1 MKTFIDLN
9 VSENQYTPNNPT
21 KKPILLSEEYITG
34 CSYTSKDSLPEIKAS
49 DNPLKIDWEQILYS
63 LTELSPFPI
72 GIVCLKSGQILFKN
86 KLLAPF
92 FGIDSSQIFDKI
104 IPELYA
110 QPALWTKLVN
120 KLKSGNLINSYAV
133 EVKKNNGDTFKAQIS
148 AKVVNYEDKLAAL
161 FIFTN
166 NTEQLKT
173 QQENLLFTNTVEP
186 IKDVIDFTHS
196 QPNLV
201 DVNSSIVSTTDDNLS
216 IQTVENVSGLEQ
228 PQVDLHLMERAIAA
242 SSNGIILTD
251 PNQADNPIIYVN
263 RAFESITGYC
273 ASEVI
278 GRNCRFLQGNDPEQ
292 VALQELR
299 SAIQEQR
306 ECHVVLRNY
315 RKDNVPFWHELYL
328 APVFDNSGS
337 LTNFIGIQTDI
348 THHLQALEALRKQE
362 EQYRRIVQTA
372 TEGIWVLDK
381 DNRTTF
387 VNQQMA
393 TMLGYTIEE
402 MLGATLFSFMDSEG
416 LEIANAY
423 LLRRHQG
430 IEETH
435 DFKFRCQDGSDLW
448 AIISCAPLLDDQGNY
463 AGALGM
469 VTNITDRKLAEAAL
483 QESKQRLDGILCS
496 LEDVIWSISADTF
509 ETFYLNPAAFKV
521 YGHSTSEF
529 FDNSNLWFEVIHPE
543 DQQLV
548 YAAIQALFLIDKQ
561 ELEYRIVR
569 PDGQVRWLLNRSHL
583 IYNACGQ
590 PIRIDGIATDITER
604 KLLEEKL
611 VHNAFYDALTGL
623 PNRILF
629 IDKLEQAIA
638 QMKRNPDDLFAVF
651 FLDLD
656 RFKVVNDSLGHLVGD
671 QLLVTLAQRL
681 QQCLQP
687 GDTVARLGGD
697 EFTILLS
704 HIQTIEDATHIAE
717 HIHQALKSPFN
728 LCGYEVFMTASIGI
742 VLGTNKYAQP
752 ADLLRDADTA
762 LYRAKEES
770 QTGHIVFDTTMYHR
784 AVTLL
789 QLETDLR
796 WAIEREELCLYYQ
809 PIICM
814 KTGTITGFEAL
825 VRWQHP
831 ERGLISPGEFIPIAE
846 ETGLIIPIGQ
856 WVLTE
861 SCQQLRQWQLQFP
874 AIKLL
879 TVNVNLSGKQ
889 FSQPHLIEEI
899 SQILEDTSLNPSNLK
914 LEITETAIIASPEKA
929 TSVLKQLKAFGL
941 QLCIDDFGTGYSSL
955 AYLHKFPIDVLK
967 IDRSF
972 INRIDSD
979 TEQFAIVR
987 AIVTLADNLGMSV
1000 VAEGVETIDQLVQL
1014 KLLQCQQAQGYLFSK
1029 PLDQEQARILL
1040 ASEQSFF
1047 SA

>member
-1 MKTFIDLN
+1 MYQNQQTQNNLTEKSIFLN
-9 VSENQYTPNNPT
+9 
-21 KKPILLSEEYITG
+21 EEYLTG
-34 CSYTSKDSLPEIKAS
+34 CNYPNRNSLPKVKEL
-49 DNPLKIDWEQILYS
+49 DNQPKIDWQQILYS

-72 GIVCLKSGQILFKN
+72 GIVCLESQQVLFKN
-86 KLLAPF
+86 ELLASFLEIEP
-92 FGIDSSQIFDKI
+92 SQRFDKI
-104 IPELYA
+104 IPSFYD
-110 QPALWTKLVN
+110 QPTLWAKLVN
-120 KLKSGNLINSYAV
+120 NLKSGNLIKNCAV
-133 EVKKNNGDTFKAQIS
+133 EVKKANGDIFKAEIS
-148 AKVVNYEDKLAAL
+148 AKVVKYEDKLAAL
-161 FIFTN
+161 FIFMN
-166 NTEQLKT
+166 STEHLNEHLKT
-173 QQENLLFTNTVEP
+173 QHEDFSLTAAVQEIADP
-186 IKDVIDFTHS
+186 IDFTYS
-196 QPNLV
+196 RCNLV
-201 DVNSSIVSTTDDNLS
+201 DVNLSIVSTTNNPNVQS
-216 IQTVENVSGLEQ
+216 VEKISPLQE
-228 PQVDLHLMERAIAA
+228 PEVDLHLMERAIAA

-251 PNQADNPIIYVN
+251 PNQPDNPIIYVN
-263 RAFESITGYC
+263 PAFELITGYC

-278 GRNCRFLQGNDPEQ
+278 GRNCRFLQGNDLEQ

-306 ECHVVLRNY
+306 ECHVILRNY
-315 RKDNVPFWHELYL
+315 RKDNFLFWNELYL
-328 APVFDNSGS
+328 APVFDNSGY

-348 THHLQALEALRKQE
+348 THHLQALEALGKQE

-372 TEGIWVLDK
+372 TEGIWLLDK
-381 DNRTTF
+381 DNCTTF

-416 LEIANAY
+416 LEIANSC
-423 LLRRHQG
+423 LSRRYQG
-430 IEETH
+430 IQEAH

-509 ETFYLNPAAFKV
+509 ETLYLNPAALKV
-521 YGHSTSEF
+521 YGYSVSEF
-529 FDNSNLWFEVIHPE
+529 FENSNLWFEVIHPE
-543 DQQLV
+543 DQQQV
-548 YAAIQALFLIDKQ
+548 HAAIQPLFLTEKQ

-583 IYNACGQ
+583 IYNASGL

-629 IDKLEQAIA
+629 IDRLEQAIA
-638 QMKRNPDDLFAVF
+638 QMKHNPDDLFAVL

-687 GDTVARLGGD
+687 DDTVARLGGD

-704 HIQTIEDATHIAE
+704 HIQTIEDATDIAK
-717 HIHQALKSPFN
+717 HIHQALKPPFN

-742 VLGTNKYAQP
+742 ALGTNKYVQP

-762 LYRAKEES
+762 LYRAKEQS
-770 QTGHIVFDTTMYHR
+770 QAGHIVFDTTMYDR
-784 AVTLL
+784 AVELL

-796 WAIEREELCLYYQ
+796 WAVERQELCIFYQ
-809 PIICM
+809 PIICI
-814 KTGTITGFEAL
+814 KTGKITGFEAL

-831 ERGLISPGEFIPIAE
+831 ERGLISPTEFIPVAE

-861 SCQQLRQWQLQFP
+861 SCKQLRQWQLQFP
-874 AIKLL
+874 AIKPL
-879 TVNVNLSGKQ
+879 TLNVNLSGKQ
-889 FSQPHLIEEI
+889 FSQPHLIEQI
-899 SQILEDTSLNPSNLK
+899 SQILQDTGLSSSNLK
-914 LEITETAIIASPEKA
+914 LEITETAIIASPQKA
-929 TSVLKQLKAFGL
+929 TSILKQLKAFGL

-955 AYLHKFPIDVLK
+955 AYLHNFPIDVLK

-972 INRIDSD
+972 VNRIDSD

-1000 VAEGVETIDQLVQL
+1000 VAEGVETINQLAQL
-1014 KLLQCQQAQGYLFSK
+1014 QLLQCQQAQGYLFSK
-1029 PLDQEQARILL
+1029 PLDQEQARNLL
-1040 ASEQSFF
+1040 ASGQSFLRI
-1047 SA
+1047 

>member
-1 MKTFIDLN
+1 MN
-9 VSENQYTPNNPT
+9 VYENQYTPNNPT
-21 KKPILLSEEYITG
+21 KKPILLNEEYIRG
-34 CSYTSKDSLPEIKAS
+34 CSYTSKDSLPEVKAS

-72 GIVCLKSGQILFKN
+72 GIVCLQSEQILFKN
-86 KLLAPF
+86 GLLAPF
-92 FGIDSSQIFDKI
+92 FGIDSSQRFDKI
-104 IPELYA
+104 IPEFYA
-110 QPALWTKLVN
+110 QPAFWTQLVD

-133 EVKKNNGDTFKAQIS
+133 EVKKTNGDTFKAKIS

-166 NTEQLKT
+166 NTEHLKT
-173 QQENLLFTNTVEP
+173 QQENLLLTNTVEP
-186 IKDVIDFTHS
+186 LKDVIDFTHS

-201 DVNSSIVSTTDDNLS
+201 DVNSSIVSTRDDNLS
-216 IQTVENVSGLEQ
+216 IQTVETVSRLEE

-251 PNQADNPIIYVN
+251 PNQPDNPIIYVN
-263 RAFESITGYC
+263 PAFESITGYC

-278 GRNCRFLQGNDPEQ
+278 GRNCRFLQGNDSEQ
-292 VALQELR
+292 LALQELR
-299 SAIQEQR
+299 SAIQERR
-306 ECHVVLRNY
+306 ECHVILRNY

-328 APVFDNSGS
+328 APVFDNSGY

-348 THHLQALEALRKQE
+348 THHLEALEALRKQE
-362 EQYRRIVQTA
+362 EQYRRIVHTA
-372 TEGIWVLDK
+372 TEGIWVLDR

-402 MLGATLFSFMDSEG
+402 MMGTTLFSFMDSEG

-430 IEETH
+430 IHEAH

-448 AIISCAPLLDDQGNY
+448 AIISCAPLLDNQGNY

-469 VTNITDRKLAEAAL
+469 VTNITDRKRAEAAL

-509 ETFYLNPAAFKV
+509 ETLYINPSALKV
-521 YGHSTSEF
+521 YGYSVSEF

-548 YAAIQALFLIDKQ
+548 YAAIQPLFLTDKQ

-583 IYNACGQ
+583 IYDACGQ

-629 IDKLEQAIA
+629 IDKLEQAIIEI
-638 QMKRNPDDLFAVF
+638 KSNPDNLFAVL

-671 QLLVTLAQRL
+671 QLLITLAQRL

-687 GDTVARLGGD
+687 DDTVARLGGD

-704 HIQTIEDATHIAE
+704 HIQSIEDATCIAE
-717 HIHQALKSPFN
+717 NIHQALKSPFN

-742 VLGTNKYAQP
+742 ALGTNKYTQP

-762 LYRAKEES
+762 LYRAKEQS
-770 QTGHIVFDTTMYHR
+770 QAGHIVFDTTMHHR

-796 WAIEREELCLYYQ
+796 WAVERQELCLYYQ

-831 ERGLISPGEFIPIAE
+831 ERGLISPAEFIPIAE
-846 ETGLIIPIGQ
+846 ETGLIIPIGH

-874 AIKLL
+874 AIKSL
-879 TVNVNLSGKQ
+879 TINVNLSGKQ
-889 FSQPHLIEEI
+889 FSQPDLIEQI
-899 SQILEDTSLNPSNLK
+899 SQILENTSLNPSNLK

-955 AYLHKFPIDVLK
+955 AYLHNFPIDVLK

-1014 KLLQCQQAQGYLFSK
+1014 KLLQCQQAQGYFFSK
-1029 PLDQEQARILL
+1029 PLAQEQARILL

-1047 SA
+1047 GA

>member
-1 MKTFIDLN
+1 MKNFIGLN
-9 VSENQYTPNNPT
+9 VYENQYTPNNPT
-21 KKPILLSEEYITG
+21 KKPILLNEEYIRG
-34 CSYTSKDSLPEIKAS
+34 CSYTSKDSLPEVKAS

-72 GIVCLKSGQILFKN
+72 GIVCLQSEQILFKN
-86 KLLAPF
+86 GLLAPF
-92 FGIDSSQIFDKI
+92 FGIDSSQRFDKI
-104 IPELYA
+104 IPEFYA
-110 QPALWTKLVN
+110 QPAFWTQLVD

-133 EVKKNNGDTFKAQIS
+133 EVKKTNGDTFKAKIS

-166 NTEQLKT
+166 NTEHLKT
-173 QQENLLFTNTVEP
+173 QQENLLLTNTVEP
-186 IKDVIDFTHS
+186 LKDVIDFTHS

-201 DVNSSIVSTTDDNLS
+201 DVNSSIVSTRDDNLS
-216 IQTVENVSGLEQ
+216 IQTVETVSRLEE

-251 PNQADNPIIYVN
+251 PNQPDNPIIYVN
-263 RAFESITGYC
+263 PAFESITGYC

-278 GRNCRFLQGNDPEQ
+278 GRNCRFLQGNDSEQ
-292 VALQELR
+292 LALQELR
-299 SAIQEQR
+299 SAIQERR
-306 ECHVVLRNY
+306 ECHVILRNY

-328 APVFDNSGS
+328 APVFDNSGY

-362 EQYRRIVQTA
+362 EQYRRIVHTA
-372 TEGIWVLDK
+372 TEGIWVLDR

-402 MLGATLFSFMDSEG
+402 MMGTTLFSFLDSEG

-430 IEETH
+430 IHEAH

-448 AIISCAPLLDDQGNY
+448 AIISCAPLLDNQGNY

-469 VTNITDRKLAEAAL
+469 VTNITDRKRAEAAL

-509 ETFYLNPAAFKV
+509 ETLYINPSALKV
-521 YGHSTSEF
+521 FGYSVSEF

-548 YAAIQALFLIDKQ
+548 YAAIQPLFLTDKQ

-569 PDGQVRWLLNRSHL
+569 PDGQLRWLLNRSHL
-583 IYNACGQ
+583 IYDACGQ

-629 IDKLEQAIA
+629 IDKLEQAITEI
-638 QMKRNPDDLFAVF
+638 KSNPDNLFAVL

-671 QLLVTLAQRL
+671 QLLITLAQRL

-687 GDTVARLGGD
+687 DDTVARLGGD

-704 HIQTIEDATHIAE
+704 HIQSIEDATCIAE
-717 HIHQALKSPFN
+717 NIHQALKSPFN

-742 VLGTNKYAQP
+742 ALGTNKYTQP

-762 LYRAKEES
+762 LYRAKEQS
-770 QTGHIVFDTTMYHR
+770 QAGHIVFDTTMHHR

-796 WAIEREELCLYYQ
+796 WAVERQELCLYYQ

-831 ERGLISPGEFIPIAE
+831 ERGLISPAEFIPIAE
-846 ETGLIIPIGQ
+846 ETGLIIPIGH

-874 AIKLL
+874 AIKSL
-879 TVNVNLSGKQ
+879 TINVNLSGKQ
-889 FSQPHLIEEI
+889 FSQPDLIEQI
-899 SQILEDTSLNPSNLK
+899 SQILENTSLNPSNLK

-955 AYLHKFPIDVLK
+955 AYLHNFPIDVLK

-972 INRIDSD
+972 VNRIDSD

-1014 KLLQCQQAQGYLFSK
+1014 KLLQCQKAQGYLFSK

-1047 SA
+1047 ST